1 MTRIEL
7 DTRLAQLNAEFV
19 EERSQIDRTIIQHR
33 VAIEELCKIHD
44 KEVAE
49 HKVAI
54 LNHQAYLSDLKAAHE
69 RKKAEVLTEYERDHE
84 AEE

>member
-7 DTRLAQLNAEFV
+7 DTRIAQLNADFV
-19 EERSQIDRTIIQHR
+19 QERAQIDRTIIQHR

-49 HKVAI
+49 HKVA
-54 LNHQAYLSDLKAAHE
+54 LTAGKTAAP
-69 RKKAEVLTEYERDHE
+69 VGLTACRGASENI
-84 AEE
+84 